1 VTATRLRVLLCDAD
15 DNLFPSEAPAFA
27 ASCEVTNEF
36 MRAIGSDRRFEPEE
50 LRRAA
55 AGKNFRATAEGLA
68 REFGVAVD
76 PELLDRFAEEERR
89 QVTAHLA
96 AVLQPDPLVTESLT
110 RLNRQFELA
119 AVSSSATPRLA
130 ACFRATGL
138 DALFPPALRF
148 SAYDSLPAPS
158 SKPDPA
164 VYLLAGERLGV
175 GPEQAVA
182 IEDSLSGVQSAVAAG
197 FPTIGNVAF
206 VEEGE
211 RAARIETLRSAGAR
225 AVVRSWSELED
236 RLSVSALG
244 AGEPDATCGE
254 HARVPASR

>member
-1 VTATRLRVLLCDAD
+1 MSAAQLSVLLCDAD

-36 MRAIGSDRRFEPEE
+36 MRAIGSDRRFEPEQ

-68 REFGVAVD
+68 REAGVAVD
-76 PELLDRFAEEERR
+76 PELLDRFAERERR

-96 AVLQPDPLVTESLT
+96 AVLQPDPLVEDSLT
-110 RLNRQFELA
+110 RLARRFRLA
-119 AVSSSATPRLA
+119 VVSSSATPRLA
-130 ACFRATGL
+130 ACFSATGL
-138 DALFPPALRF
+138 DALFPPERRF
-148 SAYDSLPAPS
+148 SAYDSLPTPT

-175 GPEQAVA
+175 GPEQALA

-197 FPTIGNVAF
+197 FPTVGNVVF
-206 VEEGE
+206 VPEAGRGE
-211 RAARIETLRSAGAR
+211 RIEALRSAGAC
-225 AVVRSWSELED
+225 AVVETWREFEEHLEID
-236 RLSVSALG
+236 PL
-244 AGEPDATCGE
+244 
-254 HARVPASR
+254 